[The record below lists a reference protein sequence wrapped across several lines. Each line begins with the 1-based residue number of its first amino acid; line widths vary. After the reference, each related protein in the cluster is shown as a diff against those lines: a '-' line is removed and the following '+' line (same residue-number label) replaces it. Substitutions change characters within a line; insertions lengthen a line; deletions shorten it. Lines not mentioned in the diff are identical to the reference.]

1 MIHPQAIIGSKAE
14 LGKNVEVGPF
24 TIIGDDVEIGD
35 NTWIGPHAVINGPT
49 RIGQENKIYQFC
61 SIGEAPQHANYRG
74 EPTRLEVGDRNTI
87 REYCT
92 LNRGTADG
100 IGITRIGDDNLFM
113 AYSHVAHDCVV
124 ANHTIFVNGASLAGH
139 VDVGDYAILGA
150 FTAIHQFCRVGAH
163 SIAALGTIA
172 FKDIPPYVMAAG
184 NAAEPHGI
192 NIRGLKRRQFPQST
206 IEALRSA
213 YKTVYKSGLK
223 ISEAI
228 SELEDKAVDL
238 TEVKE
243 LVSFIKASERGIIR

>member
-1 MIHPQAIIGSKAE
+1 MIHPQAIIDSGAK

-24 TIIGDDVEIGD
+24 TIIGGDVEIGD

-61 SIGEAPQHANYRG
+61 SIGEAPQHASYRG

-92 LNRGTADG
+92 LNRGTVDG
-100 IGITRIGDDNLFM
+100 AGVTRIGDDNFLM
-113 AYSHVAHDCVV
+113 AYVHVAHDCSV
-124 ANHTIFVNGASLAGH
+124 ANHTILVNCASLAGH
-139 VDVGDYAILGA
+139 ADVGNYAILGG
-150 FTAIHQFCRVGAH
+150 FTVIHQFCRVGTH
-163 SIAALGTIA
+163 SITALGTIA
-172 FKDIPPYVMAAG
+172 FKDIPPYVLAAG
-184 NAAEPHGI
+184 NAAEPYGI

-213 YKTVYKSGLK
+213 YKTIYKSGLK

>member
-1 MIHPQAIIGSKAE
+1 VIHPQAIIGSKAE

-24 TIIGDDVEIGD
+24 VVIGDDVEIGD

-61 SIGEAPQHANYRG
+61 SVGDAPQHANYRG

-100 IGITRIGDDNLFM
+100 TGITRIGDDNLFM
-113 AYSHVAHDCVV
+113 AYSHVAHDCLV

-150 FTAIHQFCRVGAH
+150 FTVIHQFCRVGAH

-184 NAAEPHGI
+184 NAAEPYGI

>member
-61 SIGEAPQHANYRG
+61 SVGDAPQHANYRG